1 MLFRSMVEMT
11 ADIIWDLDKV
21 PAGCSEKIRRFIDY
35 WRAQHDG
42 DMLPGRQHI
51 DPIDFPDLLPNIRLI
66 DVVGDPPRFKVR
78 LTGERVSDHFGRSL
92 TGQYFDDVFPQFENR
107 ESCKAFI
114 KTMENRR
121 PYWNLGVCDLNPE
134 KDFVPFERLVLPLAS
149 DGKTVDLLLVLSLFG
164 ERAVDP
170 AFYAKFVAR

>member
-1 MLFRSMVEMT
+1 MVEMS
-11 ADIIWDLDKV
+11 ADIIWDLENI
-21 PAGCSEKIRRFIDY
+21 PAGCSDKIRRFIDY
-35 WRAQHDG
+35 WRVQHRG
-42 DMLPGRQHI
+42 DLLPGRQHI

-92 TGQYFDDVFPQFENR
+92 SGQYLDDVFDQFEKR
-107 ESCKAFI
+107 ESCQAFI
-114 KTMENRR
+114 ATMENRR

-149 DGKTVDLLLVLSLFG
+149 DGKAVDMLLVLSLFG
-164 ERAVDP
+164 EREVDP
-170 AFYAKFVAR
+170 VFYAKVVAR

>member
-1 MLFRSMVEMT
+1 MRFRPMVEMT

-21 PAGCSEKIRRFIDY
+21 PAGCSEKVCRFLAY
-35 WRAQHDG
+35 WRAQHEG

-78 LTGERVSDHFGRSL
+78 LTGERVSDHFGQSL

-107 ESCKAFI
+107 ESCQAFFA
-114 KTMENRR
+114 TMENRR
-121 PYWNLGVCDLNPE
+121 PCWNLGVCDLNPE

-149 DGKTVDLLLVLSLFG
+149 DGKTVDMLLVLSLFS
-164 ERAVDP
+164 EREVDP
-170 AFYAKFVAR
+170 VFYAKVVAR